1 MGQSQIGAVSWR
13 CWRRRRTVAS
23 RWSLRHRPQLRLHP
37 NGAPRPKRMQRALL
51 QNRELQ
57 CMHMAHTYVGME
69 QRCRQRHQHPHP
81 QNLRH
86 PPMDGPKRHQGA
98 SCELSGRHLAPR
110 LNIKRAATDI
120 IPDAALTYLSTKIT
134 DYLISI
140 ARCARDSSSLVNFGN
155 LISST
160 PSFTFAE
167 ILSLS
172 TLSGRM

>member
-1 MGQSQIGAVSWR
+1 MGQAQIGAVSWR
-13 CWRRRRTVAS
+13 CWRRRRTEAS
-23 RWSLRHRPQLRLHP
+23 RWSLRQRPQLRLHP

-110 LNIKRAATDI
+110 LNIKRAATDYHTGCG
-120 IPDAALTYLSTKIT
+120 PYLSINQNYRLLDFDCTLRT
-134 DYLISI
+134 RFLF
-140 ARCARDSSSLVNFGN
+140 FGK
-155 LISST
+155 LW
-160 PSFTFAE
+160 
-167 ILSLS
+167 
-172 TLSGRM
+172 